1 MMKRK
6 KAGMMFEALGLIL
19 GLLTGCGKD
28 TPLLTADDY
37 TLETDTDRTS
47 LGVAPGDTAETFL
60 AAYGEYKV
68 FTSIE
73 GGDYQMLTS
82 DEIPFDSAIITLLPT
97 FFVDGLPMDPDV
109 FCEENEIDKADLIT
123 YLRSADYL
131 GSHAVEYRYLTFAW
145 ENGVITDIRSD
156 YMNYNEDG
164 AN

>member
-1 MMKRK
+1 MKRQK
-6 KAGMMFEALGLIL
+6 TGLICAAIGLSL

-37 TLETDTDRTS
+37 TLETETDRTS

-68 FTSIE
+68 FISVE
-73 GGDYQMLTS
+73 GGDFQMLTS
-82 DEIPFDSAIITLLPT
+82 DEIPFDSATITLLPT
-97 FFVDGLPMDPDV
+97 FFVDGLPMDPDD
-109 FCEENEIDKADLIT
+109 FCEENEIEKADLIT

-131 GSHAVEYRYLTFAW
+131 SSHAVEYRYLTFAW